1 MLGPGGYEVLTAV
14 DGADGLRL
22 VLQERPD
29 LVILDAQA
37 PGVGGV
43 EFLQALKEQGSAVPI
58 ILCAARGSEDLLVQA
73 LRLGVRDC
81 VVKPFEPQEM
91 RLAVGRVLAQAR
103 LEAERDQLTA
113 QLGEVNERL
122 QRQLQELQTL
132 YGLGRSVTSFLDLDT
147 VLERVVEAAVLVT
160 QAEEGLLLL
169 RELPEGDLLLRA
181 ARDLDEESARPL
193 RVPIDDTLAG
203 QVVRTGEQVVI
214 AQARSKLATGYLVN
228 ALIYVP
234 LRTAEAGIIGVLGV
248 ANRRSDRSFSEHEV
262 QVLSALADYASVAVQ
277 NAGLYE
283 RAETE
288 RRKLEAVL
296 RETAEG
302 VVVFDFSTGIEL
314 ANPTAREA
322 LQLPSDETT
331 EATEIGELHP
341 SVRELLDAVA
351 RSGRV
356 TRTEVPIGDG
366 RTFSAQVSPVEG
378 VGYVLMMQDVTHLK
392 ELDRVKSEFVAT
404 VSHDLRTPLT
414 TIQGYVAL
422 LERVGPLSHEQQEFV
437 KRVQT
442 SIADVSELTGELLD
456 LGRIETGYDL
466 AMEPVQLGEI
476 IDEAVEV
483 YRPRAQER
491 GQELRWESRALPA
504 VLGSRHRLG
513 QVMEH
518 LLSNALKYT
527 PDGGWIAVEAMGDG
541 EYVIVR
547 VADNGVGIPVADQP
561 YVFERFYRVE
571 SEVTSDVGGTGLG
584 LTIVRS
590 VIEKHG
596 GRVWVESQ
604 PGTGSVFTFVLPRM
618 RRADLAGKQGGGDP
632 D

>member
-1 MLGPGGYEVLTAV
+1 
-14 DGADGLRL
+14 L

-43 EFLQALKEQGSAVPI
+43 EFLQALKEQSSEVPI

-277 NAGLYE
+277 NARLYE

-322 LQLPSDETT
+322 LQLPGDETT

-341 SVRELLDAVA
+341 SVRELLDAAA

-422 LERVGPLSHEQQEFV
+422 LERVGPLNHEQQEFV

-466 AMEPVQLGEI
+466 AMEPVQLEEI

-541 EYVIVR
+541 EHVIVR

-571 SEVTSDVGGTGLG
+571 SEEASDVGGTGLG

-632 D
+632 N